1 LPGAVKLI
9 QIILAK
15 NEVMQISEALK
26 RIPVGGITV
35 SKKRGRGKNPPPEIH
50 AAKGTELFRPQ
61 FGDKYVVEIIVPDH
75 QESQVIEYV
84 RQSSTEGKI
93 FISPVTRVIDIKS
106 GKEGDEVI

>member
-1 LPGAVKLI
+1 MALKLI

-26 RIPVGGITV
+26 KIPVGGITV

-50 AAKGTELFRPQ
+50 ASKGTELFRPQ
-61 FGDKYVVEIIVPDH
+61 FGDKYVVEIVVPDY
-75 QESQVIEYV
+75 QEAKVIEYV
-84 RQSSTEGKI
+84 RQNSSEGKI
-93 FISPVTRVIDIKS
+93 FISPISRVVDIKS